1 MGETASAIRKHMIE
15 HPEGDGMV
23 VGDQMRLRQIVTNL
37 ARWVKLWPFCFHVG
51 YAEC

>member
-1 MGETASAIRKHMIE
+1 MIE

-37 ARWVKLWPFCFHVG
+37 ARWVKLWAFLFSCWICGMLIP
-51 YAEC
+51 YLSNRQ